1 MGWALHKQEF
11 RQLWNL
17 EFGVEGFN
25 LLMGNQGL
33 GKEGNDT
40 GLKTCLLSEA
50 FRTQN
55 GIISV
60 TILIGLPLHSC
71 VEPYHT
77 LVVELV
83 DN

>member
-1 MGWALHKQEF
+1 M
-11 RQLWNL
+11 

-33 GKEGNDT
+33 GKEGKRHRPEDLT
-40 GLKTCLLSEA
+40 LLSEA
-50 FRTQN
+50 FPTQN

-60 TILIGLPLHSC
+60 AILIGPPLHSC

-77 LVVELV
+77 LVVELADSSLLLWV
-83 DN
+83 